1 MKFKIHTLG
10 CKVNIYESE
19 FITHLF
25 VSNGYT
31 NVSDEGIADI
41 YIINTCTVTNNA
53 DNKSRKL
60 IRRAKKENKESIVIM
75 CGCYSEYMKG
85 NIEIDDVDIII
96 GNKDKNKLLETLEEY
111 IKNKKQ
117 IIKISNIDNNN
128 FEDMEINK
136 FDSHTRAFV
145 KIQDGCNNYCSYCI
159 IPYVRGNVR
168 SKNKQKVID
177 EITKLVGN
185 GHKEVVLTGIH
196 TGNYGKD
203 LGCNLASLLE
213 ELVKIIN
220 LKRIRISSI
229 EITELDEEFLNV
241 LRNNKIIVDHMH
253 IPLQSGSDTILKAM
267 NRKYDTKYF
276 YDKIKVIRSIRPNI
290 NITTD
295 VIVGFPGEDFNEFNE
310 TMEFIR
316 KVQFTKL
323 HVFPYSK
330 RTGTVAASMDNQV
343 ASEVKKIRAKT
354 LNNISKELTKNYN
367 SKFLNTITE
376 VLIEKKIGGN
386 RYVGHTNN
394 FIEVIVESDLDISS
408 NIIQVQINEIKNEK
422 CYGKIMECEK

>member
-229 EITELDEEFLNV
+229 EITELDE
-241 LRNNKIIVDHMH
+241 
-253 IPLQSGSDTILKAM
+253 
-267 NRKYDTKYF
+267 
-276 YDKIKVIRSIRPNI
+276 
-290 NITTD
+290 
-295 VIVGFPGEDFNEFNE
+295 
-310 TMEFIR
+310 
-316 KVQFTKL
+316 
-323 HVFPYSK
+323 
-330 RTGTVAASMDNQV
+330 
-343 ASEVKKIRAKT
+343 
-354 LNNISKELTKNYN
+354 
-367 SKFLNTITE
+367 
-376 VLIEKKIGGN
+376 
-386 RYVGHTNN
+386 
-394 FIEVIVESDLDISS
+394 
-408 NIIQVQINEIKNEK
+408 
-422 CYGKIMECEK
+422 

>member
-1 MKFKIHTLG
+1 
-10 CKVNIYESE
+10 
-19 FITHLF
+19 
-25 VSNGYT
+25 
-31 NVSDEGIADI
+31 
-41 YIINTCTVTNNA
+41 
-53 DNKSRKL
+53 
-60 IRRAKKENKESIVIM
+60 
-75 CGCYSEYMKG
+75 
-85 NIEIDDVDIII
+85 
-96 GNKDKNKLLETLEEY
+96 
-111 IKNKKQ
+111 
-117 IIKISNIDNNN
+117 
-128 FEDMEINK
+128 
-136 FDSHTRAFV
+136 
-145 KIQDGCNNYCSYCI
+145 
-159 IPYVRGNVR
+159 
-168 SKNKQKVID
+168 
-177 EITKLVGN
+177 
-185 GHKEVVLTGIH
+185 
-196 TGNYGKD
+196 
-203 LGCNLASLLE
+203 
-213 ELVKIIN
+213 
-220 LKRIRISSI
+220 
-229 EITELDEEFLNV
+229 V